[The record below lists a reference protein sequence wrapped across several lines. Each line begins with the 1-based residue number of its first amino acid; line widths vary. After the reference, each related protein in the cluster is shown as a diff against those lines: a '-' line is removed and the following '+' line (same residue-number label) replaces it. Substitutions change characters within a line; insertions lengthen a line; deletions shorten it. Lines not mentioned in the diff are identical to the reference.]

1 MVVVPTPTITPE
13 SPVYELTAFVSI
25 VDNGGGV
32 IRTVGTLVFVYPTPG
47 LVIATPVTVP
57 AAPIVTEPNA
67 CVVVPMPTVDA
78 ILTVAVVYPTPPS
91 EITIEEIDPI
101 PETTAVAAA
110 PV

>member
-1 MVVVPTPTITPE
+1 
-13 SPVYELTAFVSI
+13 
-25 VDNGGGV
+25 
-32 IRTVGTLVFVYPTPG
+32 
-47 LVIATPVTVP
+47 VTVP

-110 PV
+110 PVLDSCLTKSILFWKAVLVSFSF